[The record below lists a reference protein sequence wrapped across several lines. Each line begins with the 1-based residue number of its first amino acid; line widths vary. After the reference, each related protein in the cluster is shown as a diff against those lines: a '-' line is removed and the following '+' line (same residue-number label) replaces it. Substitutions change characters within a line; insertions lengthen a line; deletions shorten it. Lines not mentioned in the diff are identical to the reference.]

1 MSGPRERTEDASAG
15 GPGEDRWSRR
25 GLLLAGATA
34 GIGAL
39 GGAVAGRSTAPTPE
53 PAGPPPS
60 HGEDTVPFHG
70 THQAGIETPPQANVR
85 LLGLDLAPDT
95 DAEGVRRMLSLLGD
109 DVARLSRGEGAL
121 ADTEPELAATPARLT
136 VTFGFGRGLVER
148 VAPDAVPSWLTDL
161 PDFEHD
167 ALRSEWGQTDLLLQ
181 VCSDDPVT
189 VAHAARVLLRDARAH
204 TRTRWV
210 QDGFRRA
217 HGAERE
223 GTTMRNLMGQV
234 DGTVNPVPGTE
245 DFGRLVWSEDGPG
258 WLTGGTSLVLRRIA
272 THLDTWD
279 ELDRPAREAV
289 IGRRLADGSPLT
301 GESEHDE
308 PDFTATDAGGLT
320 VIADFAHIRRA
331 HSEDPEERV
340 FRRGY
345 NYEEVASGESGLLF
359 VCFQSDPVRRFVPIQ
374 RRLDELD
381 LLNEWVSAV
390 GSAVYAVPPG
400 CEEGGFVGQGLW
412 EG

>member
-1 MSGPRERTEDASAG
+1 MSRPREGAG
-15 GPGEDRWSRR
+15 RGRWSRR

-34 GIGAL
+34 GVGTL
-39 GGAVAGRSTAPTPE
+39 GGALVGRSTAPGAE
-53 PAGPPPS
+53 PTGPPPP
-60 HGEDTVPFHG
+60 HGEGTVSFHG
-70 THQAGIETPPQANVR
+70 TRQAGIETPPQANVR
-85 LLGLDLAPDT
+85 LLGLDLDPET
-95 DAEGVRRMLSLLGD
+95 DAEGVRRLLSLLGD

-121 ADTEPELAATPARLT
+121 ADTEPELAAVPARLT

-161 PDFEHD
+161 PEFDHD

-204 TRTRWV
+204 TRVRWV

-217 HGAERE
+217 RGAERD

-234 DGTVNPVPGTE
+234 DGTVNPAPGTE
-245 DFGRLVWSEDGPG
+245 DFDHLVWSKDGPG
-258 WLTGGTSLVLRRIA
+258 WLAGGTSLVLRRIA

-289 IGRRLADGSPLT
+289 VGRRLADGAPLT
-301 GESEHDE
+301 GENEHDE

-320 VIADFAHIRRA
+320 VIPGFAHIRRA
-331 HSEDPEERV
+331 RSEDPEERV

-345 NYEEVASGESGLLF
+345 NYEDPASGESGLLF
-359 VCFQSDPVRRFVPIQ
+359 VSFQSDPVRRFVPIQ

-400 CEEGGFVGQGLW
+400 CAEGGFVGEGLW

>member
-1 MSGPRERTEDASAG
+1 MSRPREGAG
-15 GPGEDRWSRR
+15 GGRWSRR

-34 GIGAL
+34 GVGTL
-39 GGAVAGRSTAPTPE
+39 GGALVGRSTAPGAE
-53 PAGPPPS
+53 PTGPPPP
-60 HGEDTVPFHG
+60 HGEGTVSFHG
-70 THQAGIETPPQANVR
+70 TRQAGIETPPQANVR
-85 LLGLDLAPDT
+85 LLGLDLDPET
-95 DAEGVRRMLSLLGD
+95 DAEGVRRLLSLLGD

-121 ADTEPELAATPARLT
+121 ADTEPELAAVPARLT

-161 PDFEHD
+161 PEFDHD

-204 TRTRWV
+204 TRVRWV

-217 HGAERE
+217 RGAERD

-234 DGTVNPVPGTE
+234 DGTVNPAPGTE
-245 DFGRLVWSEDGPG
+245 DFDHLVWSEGGPG
-258 WLTGGTSLVLRRIA
+258 WLAGGTSLVLRRIA

-289 IGRRLADGSPLT
+289 VGRRLADGAPLT
-301 GESEHDE
+301 GENEHDE

-320 VIADFAHIRRA
+320 VIPGFAHIRRA
-331 HSEDPEERV
+331 RSEDPEERV
-340 FRRGY
+340 FRRSY
-345 NYEEVASGESGLLF
+345 TYEDPASGESGLLF
-359 VCFQSDPVRRFVPIQ
+359 VSFQSDPVRRFVPIQ

-400 CEEGGFVGQGLW
+400 CAEGGFVGEGLW

>member
-1 MSGPRERTEDASAG
+1 MSRPREGAG
-15 GPGEDRWSRR
+15 GGRWSRR

-34 GIGAL
+34 GVGAL
-39 GGAVAGRSTAPTPE
+39 GGAVVGRSTAPEPE
-53 PAGPPPS
+53 QAGPPPP
-60 HGEDTVPFHG
+60 HGEGTVSFHG

-85 LLGLDLAPDT
+85 LLGLDLAADT
-95 DAEGVRRMLSLLGD
+95 DAEGVRRLLSLLGD

-121 ADTEPELAATPARLT
+121 ADTEPELAAAPARLT

-161 PDFEHD
+161 PEFDHD

-204 TRTRWV
+204 TRVRWV

-217 HGAERE
+217 HGSERD

-234 DGTVNPVPGTE
+234 DGTVNPAPGTD
-245 DFGRLVWSEDGPG
+245 DFDHLVWSADGPG

-289 IGRRLADGSPLT
+289 MGRRLADGSPLT
-301 GESEHDE
+301 GENEHDD
-308 PDFTATDAGGLT
+308 PDFAATDAGGLT

-331 HSEDPEERV
+331 RSEDPEERV

-345 NYEEVASGESGLLF
+345 NYEDPASGESGLLF

-381 LLNEWVSAV
+381 LLNEWVTAV

-400 CEEGGFVGQGLW
+400 CSEGGFVGEGLW